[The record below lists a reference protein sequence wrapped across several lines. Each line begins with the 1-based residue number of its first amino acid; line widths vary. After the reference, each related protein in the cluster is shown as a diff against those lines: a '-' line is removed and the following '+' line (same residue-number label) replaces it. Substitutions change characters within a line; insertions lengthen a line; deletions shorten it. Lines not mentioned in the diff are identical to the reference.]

1 MGALYDNTVVV
12 TVTEFGRT
20 AAENGTSGT
29 DHGYA
34 SAIFLAGGLVNGK
47 QVISDWPGL
56 SESNLHEGRDLLM
69 TIDARD
75 VYGEIV
81 KTVFDLTD
89 EDITRSVFPG
99 YQLNRPLGIIRGRS

>member
-56 SESNLHEGRDLLM
+56 SERDLYEGRDVRM

-75 VYGEIV
+75 VYAEVV

-89 EDITRSVFPG
+89 EDITRYVFHG
-99 YQLNRPLGIIRGRS
+99 YQQKTPLGIMRG